1 MNHMKAAA
9 RIMILLALILAMISG
24 STMAESYDAGTM
36 RLLRYEGSVEIF
48 DPEGVPR
55 FVLENVRFASGE
67 TMQTGEDGIASV
79 GLDDTKIVTLDA
91 SSRVQFVQEDSHLK
105 LSLSQ
110 GSLFLD
116 VQDKLDEN
124 ESLDIETST
133 MTVGI
138 RGTIAFLQEDP
149 EGIFSAGGR
158 GATSVG
164 ILEGIAQ
171 IDFKDASGARRRM
184 DVPAGRKVT
193 IPAPDDE
200 QGGVAPEM
208 AQLTLEDISGFVAEQ
223 VLRDPVLIERVIN
236 GSPEGEEILH
246 PGTVKETSDTWIG
259 FDFPADG
266 DWVWGETVTLAAQS
280 ASKLYDGQTL
290 RRSSDVLVYGLPQG
304 LSIQVAAKGAL
315 TDVGETENAVGNYH
329 IYNAAEEDV
338 TNHFTSVEKVSGTL
352 KVDPAP
358 LTVWTGS
365 AEKYYDGTP
374 LTNEEAE
381 LRTVPGYE
389 VNEPV
394 WRNTSIVTRSA
405 LGSESMISV
414 SGATWVH
421 GTNPLTGE
429 TREIILYTGQKLTV
443 CLHSEE
449 NQESID
455 FMVETL
461 PVEELPEEVLRLYA
475 ANPELRTRA
484 CKDAGWDETKL
495 KKRIAELGK
504 TEGRTVTRKGL
515 RVPETAES
523 DLMQDS
529 SNVRITV
536 DSDVT
541 NYNSRPLNGDEAHF
555 VPIEIDPTISIEAIG
570 SQTEPGESLNTYEI
584 KWGRANPKNYLI
596 SEELGTLTVLP
607 VYKNETTLTAAS
619 VEKVYDGK
627 PLENTEFEIAELPEG
642 YTVEAKVE
650 GSLTD
655 AGEAENKIT
664 EYKILDEDGKDATKA
679 FPNLKVVSGTLK
691 VTPAP
696 LTVKTG
702 SAEKVYDGEALVSEE
717 AEITGLV
724 NDEKA
729 EIAATGSLTE
739 AGTAKNTYTITWDT
753 AKKENYEIQ
762 ETVGTLTVEELKIE
776 VGLGGT
782 ETSYNGGTF
791 IPQPVLTYLNG
802 SHAGETVSGTRLRA
816 MDVMYRFALFTGET
830 VDLTISGMGTDAG
843 TYTLTGSATTSSG
856 SSVNLDLTLTQL
868 EVVIAPATLTITT
881 GSASK
886 LKDGTP
892 LTCDEVQVEG
902 LQGDDQVTVTATGK
916 LEEAGTTPNTYTIDW
931 GDTDQNNYTIVEKLG
946 TLEMTTID
954 TAVTLTAPS
963 VTRAYDGTPLTAT
976 TVKAEGLPEGYTC
989 TAEITG
995 SQTVVGSGESVI
1007 SSYQIKNSKGTDVTA
1022 VFADVT
1028 TTVNGTLKVEPLKV
1042 NVDLD
1047 GSGTLVYDGQY
1058 HGADPAVT
1066 CDNSNFTLTKV
1077 SDTQWDIHWSWGDV
1091 IHFSVTGGGKDAG
1104 DYSLSSSG
1112 YSCTN
1117 TESGYCSP
1125 DNFDVTFTGRTLK
1138 IERLQLKFDLHGGTR
1153 VFGEGATILTVS
1165 AVYGNGNHAGEEL
1178 GPPNTG
1184 IGGVAAI
1191 GSQTEVHGT
1200 FFGDDITLGVWGYA
1214 EENVG
1219 DYSIS
1224 HSFESEMGIE
1234 SNYEIV
1240 CLNDTYHV
1248 TPATVTITTGTA
1260 EKYYDGTA
1268 LTKNE
1273 LTVTGL
1279 VGTPRIE
1286 YTDEQRATVTVTGSR
1301 TEVGESDNTYSID
1314 WREYKPGNYIIEDH
1328 LGKLTV

>member
-149 EGIFSAGGR
+149 EGISSAGGR

-164 ILEGIAQ
+164 ILEGVAQ

-443 CLHSEE
+443 CLNSEE

-461 PVEELPEEVLRLYA
+461 PVEKLPEEVLRLYA

-515 RVPETAES
+515 RVPETVEN

-843 TYTLTGSATTSSG
+843 TYTLTGSAATSTG
-856 SSVNLDLTLTQL
+856 SSINLDLTFSKTELQ
-868 EVVIAPATLTITT
+868 IAPATMTITT

-886 LKDGTP
+886 YYDGMP
-892 LTCDEVQVEG
+892 LTCEEVTWEG
-902 LQGDDQVTVTATGK
+902 MQGEDTITVTASG
-916 LEEAGTTPNTYTIDW
+916 EIREAGSTQNTYEINW
-931 GDTDQNNYTIVEKLG
+931 GDVIPDNYIITEKLG
-946 TLEMTTID
+946 TLTVLPVYKNET
-954 TAVTLTAPS
+954 TLTAAS
-963 VTRAYDGTPLTAT
+963 VE
-976 TVKAEGLPEGYTC
+976 K
-989 TAEITG
+989 
-995 SQTVVGSGESVI
+995 
-1007 SSYQIKNSKGTDVTA
+1007 
-1022 VFADVT
+1022 
-1028 TTVNGTLKVEPLKV
+1028 
-1042 NVDLD
+1042 
-1047 GSGTLVYDGQY
+1047 VYDG
-1058 HGADPAVT
+1058 
-1066 CDNSNFTLTKV
+1066 
-1077 SDTQWDIHWSWGDV
+1077 
-1091 IHFSVTGGGKDAG
+1091 
-1104 DYSLSSSG
+1104 
-1112 YSCTN
+1112 
-1117 TESGYCSP
+1117 
-1125 DNFDVTFTGRTLK
+1125 
-1138 IERLQLKFDLHGGTR
+1138 
-1153 VFGEGATILTVS
+1153 
-1165 AVYGNGNHAGEEL
+1165 
-1178 GPPNTG
+1178 
-1184 IGGVAAI
+1184 
-1191 GSQTEVHGT
+1191 
-1200 FFGDDITLGVWGYA
+1200 
-1214 EENVG
+1214 
-1219 DYSIS
+1219 
-1224 HSFESEMGIE
+1224 
-1234 SNYEIV
+1234 
-1240 CLNDTYHV
+1240 
-1248 TPATVTITTGTA
+1248 
-1260 EKYYDGTA
+1260 
-1268 LTKNE
+1268 
-1273 LTVTGL
+1273 
-1279 VGTPRIE
+1279 
-1286 YTDEQRATVTVTGSR
+1286 
-1301 TEVGESDNTYSID
+1301 
-1314 WREYKPGNYIIEDH
+1314 KP
-1328 LGKLTV
+1328 